1 MTVQDDVDAGIA
13 GGGCP
18 AAGRLVTPTG
28 CPVSELARSFDPFG
42 GAYQADPG
50 AALRGARAE
59 EPVFYSPLID
69 YWVVT
74 RYEDVKA
81 VFKNPG
87 VFSAAVAL
95 EQITPLSDD
104 AIDILDGYDFSPSPI
119 IVNEDPPNHTER
131 RRAIMPPFLPNAVE
145 RLAPRMTE
153 LINDYIDRFVA
164 RGHADLVDDLF
175 YEVPCIIALM
185 FLGVPDEDIETCRH
199 FSMQQTLFTWG
210 RPPAEEQNEVADGMG
225 QFWQFA
231 GGLVEKLKDRPDPG
245 EGWVPHTI
253 KMHREDPERFTDA
266 DLQSITMSGLLAAH
280 ETTTNASGNAIRALL
295 ENRTAWDRLCADPAL
310 INHAVEECLR
320 YDGSVAAWRR
330 ITTEDTSVGGVAIP
344 AESRLLVV
352 LSSANRDESE
362 LPDPDTFDLD
372 RPNSR
377 KHMAFGI
384 GPHICLGAT
393 LARREMQIF
402 IGELAR
408 RLPHMRLAPDQ
419 EFTYLP
425 NTSFRG
431 PRHLFVEWD
440 PTANPVPADRP

>member
-1 MTVQDDVDAGIA
+1 MTLQDHAGTSTA
-13 GGGCP
+13 SDGCP
-18 AAGRLVTPTG
+18 MADTVYTPTG
-28 CPVSELARSFDPFG
+28 CPVSELARSFDPFHG
-42 GAYQADPG
+42 EYQVDPG
-50 AALRGARAE
+50 ASLKAARAE

-81 VFKNPG
+81 VFKNPE

-119 IVNEDPPNHTER
+119 IVNEDPPNHTDR
-131 RRAIMPPFLPNAVE
+131 RRAIMPPFLPEAVE
-145 RLAPRMTE
+145 RLTPRMTE
-153 LINDYIDRFVA
+153 LINDYIDRFVK

-210 RPPAEEQNEVADGMG
+210 RPPAEEQNEVANGMG
-225 QFWQFA
+225 QFWQFS
-231 GGLVEKLKDRPDPG
+231 GGLVDKLKNTPDA

-253 KMHREDPERFTDA
+253 KMHREDPERFTDT

-280 ETTTNASGNAIRALL
+280 ETTTNASGNAIKTLL
-295 ENRTAWDRLCADPAL
+295 ENRAAWAELCANPAL
-310 INHAVEECLR
+310 INRAVEECLR

-330 ITTEDTSVGGVAIP
+330 ITTQDTSVGGVDIP
-344 AESRLLVV
+344 AESRVLVV

-362 LPDPDTFDLD
+362 FPDPDTFDID
-372 RPNSR
+372 RPNAR

-408 RLPHMRLAPDQ
+408 RLPHMRLTPDQ

-431 PRHLFVEWD
+431 PQHLLVEWD
-440 PTANPVPADRP
+440 PTANPIPADRP